1 MSMLEVHAIDLHYGA
16 ARALRGVSLTA
27 EAGKVT
33 CVLGRNGVGKTSL
46 LRALVGQHAVSKGSI
61 RFSGADITT
70 LRPVERARRGIAYV
84 PQGREI
90 FPLLSVGENL
100 ATGFAPLKRNQ
111 RRIPDD
117 VFSLFPV
124 LKDMLGRRG
133 GDLSGGQQQQLAI
146 GRALV
151 MRPRLLLLDEPTEGI
166 QPSIIKDIGRAI
178 AYLRGLGQI
187 AIVLVE
193 QYLDF
198 AQELGDHFAV
208 MDRGAIVY
216 SARRAE
222 LNEGALKRA
231 LAI

>member
-1 MSMLEVHAIDLHYGA
+1 LD
-16 ARALRGVSLTA
+16 AL
-27 EAGKVT
+27 AGQQPIS
-33 CVLGRNGVGKTSL
+33 G
-46 LRALVGQHAVSKGSI
+46 GSI
-61 RFSGADITT
+61 EWEGEDITR
-70 LRPVERARRGIAYV
+70 LKPYERARRGIAYV

-90 FPLLSVGENL
+90 FPLLTVEENL
-100 ATGFAPLKRNQ
+100 KTGFAPLKRGD
-111 RRIPDD
+111 RDIPED
-117 VFSLFPV
+117 VYSLFPV
-124 LKDMLGRRG
+124 LKDMLHRRG

-178 AYLRGLGQI
+178 TYLRSLGKI

-198 AQELGDHFAV
+198 ASELGDRFEV
-208 MDRGAIVY
+208 MDRGAVVY
-216 SARRAE
+216 STWRAAMDE
-222 LNEGALKRA
+222 AALKKA

>member
-1 MSMLEVHAIDLHYGA
+1 MLQVTAIDLHYGA
-16 ARALRGVSLTA
+16 AQALRGVSLTA
-27 EAGKVT
+27 APGEVT

-46 LRALVGQHAVSKGSI
+46 LRALIGQHPISKGAI
-61 RFSGADITT
+61 VFDGHDITK
-70 LRPVERARRGIAYV
+70 LRPFERARGGIAYV

-90 FPLLSVGENL
+90 FPLLTVEENL
-100 ATGFAPLKRNQ
+100 KTGFAPLKRDQ
-111 RRIPDD
+111 RSIPDD

-124 LKDMLGRRG
+124 LNDMLGRRG

-178 AYLRGLGQI
+178 SYLRGLGDI

-208 MDRGAIVY
+208 MDRGQVVY
-216 SARRAE
+216 SSTRADVDE
-222 LNEGALKRA
+222 VAFKRA